1 MPESEKKLVE
11 KINFESAS
19 AVTEKLARISKEETR
34 AVVLIVEKVVEPA
47 DEQFYE
53 TLENFPLPLIL
64 ALKISAAERFVA
76 ACHLCVAAETTR
88 VGNFSSAEA
97 LRKGLI
103 NKTAPLE
110 TVEAEAFAL
119 AEKISSHAPLA
130 VRACLKAV
138 IGGGKLSL
146 AEGLKLE
153 TELFAE
159 IFSTAD
165 MREGTRAFLE
175 KRRPNFQGK

>member
-1 MPESEKKLVE
+1 MPESEKKFIK
-11 KINFESAS
+11 KIHFESIS
-19 AVTEKLARISKEETR
+19 ATAESLARISKDETR
-34 AVVLIVEKVVEPA
+34 AVVLIVENFAETN

-53 TLENFPLPLIL
+53 TLENFPVPVIL
-64 ALKISAAERFVA
+64 ALKNSAGERFVA
-76 ACHLCVAAETTR
+76 ACHLCVAAETAR
-88 VGNFSSAEA
+88 VGNSAATEA
-97 LRKGLI
+97 LKKGSI

-110 TVEAEAFAL
+110 RIEAEAFSL
-119 AEKISSHAPLA
+119 AEKISQIAPLA